1 MSSPTSQFKSI
12 SFLVLSFLFDL
23 AVIFLEVCLI
33 ELSVCVLSHLSR
45 VGLFVTLW
53 TIARQ
58 APLSMGFSKQGYW
71 SGLPCPPPRVLS
83 DPRIKTVSCNSYIAG
98 GFPKAEPPENPI
110 KLLVGQNKNVSIRI
124 FTATLFGIAT
134 K

>member
-1 MSSPTSQFKSI
+1 M
-12 SFLVLSFLFDL
+12 LSFLFDL

-58 APLSMGFSKQGYW
+58 APLSMRFSRQEYC
-71 SGLPCPPPRVLS
+71 SGLPFPFPSDLS
-83 DPRIKTVSCNSYIAG
+83 DPGIKPAS
-98 GFPKAEPPENPI
+98 PPWQVDSSPLEI
-110 KLLVGQNKNVSIRI
+110 STEYSLEGLILKLKLQYLGHPM
-124 FTATLFGIAT
+124 
-134 K
+134 